1 MSASDF
7 AAPATE
13 AELVALAEKLRERN
27 FEVVIVQDGAEAK
40 AEVLKRIPEGAKV
53 HAGKSRT
60 LEDAGLFKEF
70 MENER
75 YDFVRRTTMK
85 MDQRTQRDEMRKLGA
100 APDVMVNS
108 AHAVTEAGQIVFTS
122 ASGSQIGPIASGAG
136 KLILVI
142 GSQKIVP
149 DLDTAFRRIEEH
161 VFPYEDARLREAMG
175 VGTKI
180 TRTLILERDFVPGR
194 TTILLVAPRS
204 ASKHL
209 LGSFRGLP
217 EVRFAQTHR
226 VPVTSGPV

>member
-1 MSASDF
+1 MSTVDF
-7 AAPATE
+7 AAPASE
-13 AELVALAEKLRERN
+13 AELEALAGRLRERN
-27 FEVVIVQDGAEAK
+27 FEVVIVQNGEEAK
-40 AEVLKRIPEGAKV
+40 AEVMKRIPEGAKV
-53 HAGKSRT
+53 HSGKSKT

-108 AHAVTEAGQIVFTS
+108 AHAVTEAGQIVITS

-142 GSQKIVP
+142 GAQKIVP
-149 DLDTAFRRIEEH
+149 DLDTAFRRIQEY
-161 VFPYEDARLREAMG
+161 VFPYEDARLRETLG
-175 VGTKI
+175 VGTQI

-194 TTILLVAPRS
+194 TTIVLVRDPI
-204 ASKHL
+204 
-209 LGSFRGLP
+209 G
-217 EVRFAQTHR
+217 V
-226 VPVTSGPV
+226 